1 MQDTIQRH
9 AKVGIVHFMA
19 YKPTMGGEGP
29 ILETLTK
36 LAEDPY
42 FEVVEITTIKDE
54 NVRRQARDLLKSAH
68 MAVAYGGQPI
78 LLRNKLNLNAED
90 PGARKAAVD
99 AIIGALEEA
108 QYLGASGVA
117 LLSGVDPGEAGRK
130 KAVDLLVDSLSQI
143 CAAAASRSMG
153 VVMETFDRMTG
164 KNCKN
169 CLVGPNA
176 LAVEVSARVRK
187 SHPNFGLML
196 DLSHLPLQG
205 ETSAD
210 ALGLAK
216 DHLVHAHIGNC
227 VMKDPAHPA
236 YGDMHPRFGCEGGE
250 NDVPELVEFLRVLK
264 AIGYLNPEDR
274 KILSFEVSPMEGE
287 SAEVVIANAK
297 RVLDAAW
304 ARV

>member
-42 FEVVEITTIKDE
+42 FEVVEITTIKDAD
-54 NVRRQARDLLKSAH
+54 VRRQARDLLKAAH
-68 MAVAYGGQPI
+68 VTVAYGGQPI

-90 PGARKAAVD
+90 AGARKAAVD
-99 AIIGALEEA
+99 ALVGALEEA
-108 QYLGASGVA
+108 QYVGAGGIA
-117 LLSGVDPGEAGRK
+117 LLSGADPGEAGRK
-130 KAVDLLVDSLSQI
+130 KAVDLLVDSLNQV
-143 CAAAASRSMG
+143 CAAAAARNLR
-153 VVMETFDRMTG
+153 VVMETFDRMSG

-176 LAVEVSARVRK
+176 LGVEVSERVRK

-205 ETSAD
+205 ETSKD
-210 ALGLAK
+210 ALAAAGG
-216 DHLVHAHIGNC
+216 HLVHAHIGNC
-227 VMKDPAHPA
+227 VMKDTNHPA

-250 NDVPELVEFLRVLK
+250 NDVPELVEFLRGLK
-264 AIGYLNPEDR
+264 SIGYLNPEDR

-287 SAEVVIANAK
+287 SPEVVIANAK
-297 RVLDAAW
+297 RTLNAAW
-304 ARV
+304 AMV

>member
-19 YKPTMGGEGP
+19 YKATMGGEGP
-29 ILETLTK
+29 ILETLTR
-36 LAEDPY
+36 LATDPY
-42 FEVVEITTIKDE
+42 FEVVEVTTIKDE
-54 NVRRQARDLLKSAH
+54 GVRRQARDLLKAAH
-68 MAVAYGGQPI
+68 MTVAYGGQPI

-90 PGARKAAVD
+90 EGARRAAVD
-99 AIIGALEEA
+99 AIVGALGEA
-108 QYLGASGVA
+108 QFMGAPGIA
-117 LLSGVDPGEAGRK
+117 LLSGPDPGEAGRK

-143 CAAAASRSMG
+143 CAAAAARNMQ
-153 VVMETFDRMTG
+153 VVMETFDRLAG

-176 LAVEVSARVRK
+176 LAAEVSARVRK

-205 ETSAD
+205 ETSKD
-210 ALGLAK
+210 ALSAAR

-227 VMKDPAHPA
+227 VIKNPDHPA

-250 NDVPELVEFLRVLK
+250 NDVPEVVEFLKALK
-264 AIGYLNPEDR
+264 AIGYLDPGNR
-274 KILSFEVSPMEGE
+274 RILSFEVSPMEGE
-287 SAEVVIANAK
+287 SPEVVIANAK
-297 RVLDAAW
+297 RVLDEAW

>member
-9 AKVGIVHFMA
+9 AKVGLVHFMA

-29 ILETLTK
+29 ILETLTR

-42 FEVVEITTIKDE
+42 FEVVEITTIKDAG
-54 NVRRQARDLLKSAH
+54 VRRQARDLLKSAH
-68 MAVAYGGQPI
+68 MTVGYGGQPI

-90 PGARKAAVD
+90 APARKAAVG

-108 QYLGASGVA
+108 QYMGAPGIA
-117 LLSGVDPGEAGRK
+117 LLSGADPGEAGRK
-130 KAVDLLVDSLSQI
+130 KAVDLLVDSLNQI
-143 CAAAASRSMG
+143 CAAAASRDLG
-153 VVMETFDRMTG
+153 IVMETFDRMTG

-176 LAVEVSARVRK
+176 LAAEVSGRVRK

-210 ALGLAK
+210 ALSVAR

-227 VMKDPAHPA
+227 VLKDPAHPA

-274 KILSFEVSPMEGE
+274 KVLSFEVSPMEGE
-287 SAEVVIANAK
+287 SPEVVIANAK